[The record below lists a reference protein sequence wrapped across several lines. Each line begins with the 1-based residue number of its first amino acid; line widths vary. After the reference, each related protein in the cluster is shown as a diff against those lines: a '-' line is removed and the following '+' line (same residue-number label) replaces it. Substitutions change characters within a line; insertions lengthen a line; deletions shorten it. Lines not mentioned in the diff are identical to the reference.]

1 MLFWTMLKHV
11 VLCRHHSKGVPS
23 HRHGAF
29 LPPLGLQTYIDI
41 SISTIGGMTYPHL
54 QAVTLACHGPWL
66 APRSSLRCCPC
77 LDGDLA
83 EPAGTYGEVK
93 HPEKNHLELQCIG
106 PNGWRTIG
114 KP

>member
-41 SISTIGGMTYPHL
+41 SISTSIYLFIDISTICAH
-54 QAVTLACHGPWL
+54 TLALHGL
-66 APRSSLRCCPC
+66 FLYLSIALLFSIYIYLHIHVYRHR
-77 LDGDLA
+77 
-83 EPAGTYGEVK
+83 
-93 HPEKNHLELQCIG
+93 
-106 PNGWRTIG
+106 
-114 KP
+114 